1 MKPESSTPAILLTL
15 PRVPRS
21 RRRGQ
26 ITALLLLGVPAVFL
40 VRSFFTQPNYQW
52 SVVWDY
58 MFDPTILKGLKLT
71 LWLTFL
77 SMLIGIIV
85 GTALAAM
92 TSSSNGQARG
102 AAKVYI
108 WLFRGTPTL
117 VQILFWYNLAALFP
131 TIGVGQMSF
140 DVNTVITP
148 VVAACLGLG
157 LSEAAYTAEIIRG
170 GIVSVDS
177 GQVEA
182 AKALGLNGGRVMRR
196 IVLPQAL
203 PSVIPPLGNEFIG
216 MLKYSSL
223 ASTIAV
229 TELLGS
235 AQLIYSINFE
245 TIPLLIVVVIW
256 YLVLTSIFTLLQ
268 GRVEKWISRSQAN
281 AAHPTGRRQRAGG
294 VA

>member
-1 MKPESSTPAILLTL
+1 
-15 PRVPRS
+15 
-21 RRRGQ
+21 
-26 ITALLLLGVPAVFL
+26 
-40 VRSFFTQPNYQW
+40 
-52 SVVWDY
+52 
-58 MFDPTILKGLKLT
+58 
-71 LWLTFL
+71 
-77 SMLIGIIV
+77 
-85 GTALAAM
+85 
-92 TSSSNGQARG
+92 
-102 AAKVYI
+102 
-108 WLFRGTPTL
+108 
-117 VQILFWYNLAALFP
+117 
-131 TIGVGQMSF
+131 
-140 DVNTVITP
+140 
-148 VVAACLGLG
+148 
-157 LSEAAYTAEIIRG
+157 
-170 GIVSVDS
+170 
-177 GQVEA
+177 
-182 AKALGLNGGRVMRR
+182 MRR